1 MTWYKNKNMKKYIIN
16 GGKKL
21 SGEVAISG
29 AKNIALKA
37 IVAACLTKEKVV
49 IRNVPKISDVYSMLD
64 LVKSIGG
71 SVIIDGHTVTI
82 EAGKLSTFT
91 IPLEAGAKT
100 RTSTLFLAP
109 LLARAREAIIPNPG
123 GCRIG
128 ARPIDRIVDGLEKMN
143 VEILYNSEDGYFH
156 AKTQGLKGTVYRF
169 SKNSHTGTE
178 TMILTA
184 VLADGKTIIQNAAL
198 EPEVDSL
205 IDLLNMMG
213 AKIRRRE
220 GKEIVVVGVKELHG
234 TEYTLPQDRNEVV
247 TFAIASILTGGDI
260 FIRDV
265 DLKSLEA
272 FLMEC
277 KRAGVSFETRGSDI
291 RFYKTGEILPT
302 NITTNPH
309 PGFMTDWQGVWALLM
324 TQANGTSY
332 VHETVYENRFGYMK
346 ELNKMG
352 AEISF
357 IDSESENYD
366 EIYNFNYDP
375 KQIYHQKIEI
385 NGPTL
390 LHNAVLSM
398 SDLRAGA
405 TLVLAS
411 LIATGTSVIY
421 GIEQVQRGYEKFDE
435 RLKILGADIEYKEE
449 KQ

>member
-1 MTWYKNKNMKKYIIN
+1 MKKYIIN
-16 GGKKL
+16 GGRKL
-21 SGEVAISG
+21 SGEVTISG

-37 IVAACLTKEKVV
+37 IVAACLTQEKVV
-49 IRNVPKISDVYSMLD
+49 IRNIPKISDVYNMLD

-71 SVIIDGHTVTI
+71 VVTIDDHTVTI

-109 LLARAREAIIPNPG
+109 LLARAKEAIIPNPG

-156 AKTQGLKGTVYRF
+156 AKTQGLKGTIYRF

-184 VLADGKTIIQNAAL
+184 VLADGKTVIQNAAL

-205 IDLLNMMG
+205 IELLNMMG
-213 AKIRRRE
+213 ARVTRKE
-220 GKEIVVVGVKELHG
+220 GKEIEIIGVSELHG
-234 TEYTLPQDRNEVV
+234 AEYTLPQDRNEVA

-260 FIRDV
+260 FIQDV
-265 DLKSLEA
+265 DLKSLDA
-272 FLMEC
+272 FINEC
-277 KRAGVSFETRGSDI
+277 KKAGVSVEVRGSDI
-291 RFYKTGEILPT
+291 RFYRTGDILPT

-332 VHETVYENRFGYMK
+332 IHETVYENRFGYMK

-357 IDSESENYD
+357 VNPDMGNYD

-375 KQIYHQKIEI
+375 KQEYHQKIEI
-385 NGPTL
+385 KGPTA

-411 LIATGTSVIY
+411 LIASGTSVIY

-435 RLKILGADIEYKEE
+435 RLKMLGADIECKEE
-449 KQ
+449 K

>member
-1 MTWYKNKNMKKYIIN
+1 MKKYIIN
-16 GGKKL
+16 GGRKL
-21 SGEVAISG
+21 SGEVTISG

-37 IVAACLTKEKVV
+37 IVAACLTQEKVV
-49 IRNVPKISDVYSMLD
+49 IRNIPKISDVYNMLD

-71 SVIIDGHTVTI
+71 VVTIDGHTVTI
-82 EAGKLSTFT
+82 EAGELSTFT

-109 LLARAREAIIPNPG
+109 LLARAKEAIIPNPG

-156 AKTQGLKGTVYRF
+156 AKTQGLKGTIYRF

-205 IDLLNMMG
+205 IELLNMMG
-213 AKIRRRE
+213 ARVTRKDGRE
-220 GKEIVVVGVKELHG
+220 IEIIGVSELHG
-234 TEYTLPQDRNEVV
+234 AEYTLPQDRNEVA

-260 FIRDV
+260 FIQDV
-265 DLKSLEA
+265 DLKSLDA
-272 FLMEC
+272 FINEC
-277 KRAGVSFETRGSDI
+277 KKAGVSVEVRGSDI
-291 RFYKTGEILPT
+291 RFYRTGDILPT

-332 VHETVYENRFGYMK
+332 IHETVYENRFGYMK

-357 IDSESENYD
+357 VNPEMGNYD

-375 KQIYHQKIEI
+375 KQEYHQKIEI
-385 NGPTL
+385 KGPTA

-411 LIATGTSVIY
+411 LIASGTSVIY

-435 RLKILGADIEYKEE
+435 RLKMLGADIECKEE
-449 KQ
+449 K

>member
-1 MTWYKNKNMKKYIIN
+1 MKKYIIN
-16 GGKKL
+16 GGAKL
-21 SGEVAISG
+21 SGEVTISG

-37 IVAACLTKEKVV
+37 IVAACLTQEKVV
-49 IRNVPKISDVYSMLD
+49 IRNIPKISDVYNMLD

-71 SVIIDGHTVTI
+71 FVSIDDHTVTI
-82 EAGKLSTFT
+82 EAKKISTFT

-109 LLARAREAIIPNPG
+109 LLARAKEAIIPNPG

-156 AKTQGLKGTVYRF
+156 AKTEGLKGAVYRF

-184 VLADGKTIIQNAAL
+184 VLAEGKTIIQNAAM

-205 IDLLNMMG
+205 IELLIMMG
-213 AKIRRRE
+213 AKIRRIN
-220 GKEIVVVGVKELHG
+220 GKEIEIVGVSMLHG
-234 TEYTLPQDRNEVV
+234 AEYTLPQDRNEVV
-247 TFAIASILTGGDI
+247 TFAIVSILTGGDI
-260 FIRDV
+260 FIKDV
-265 DLKSLEA
+265 DLKSLDA
-272 FLMEC
+272 FITEC
-277 KRAGVSFETRGSDI
+277 DRAGVSTEIRGSDI
-291 RFYKTGEILPT
+291 RFYKTNNVLPT
-302 NITTNPH
+302 DITTNPH

-324 TQANGTSY
+324 TQASGTSY
-332 VHETVYENRFGYMK
+332 IHETVYENRFGYMK

-357 IDSESENYD
+357 VDPEVENYN

-375 KQIYHQKIEI
+375 KQTYHQKIEI
-385 NGPTL
+385 KGPTP
-390 LHNAVLSM
+390 LHNAVLLI

-411 LIATGTSVIY
+411 LIAAGTSVIY
-421 GIEQVQRGYEKFDE
+421 GIEHVQRGYENFDE
-435 RLKILGADIEYKEE
+435 RLRMLGADIEYKEE
-449 KQ
+449 K